1 MNAKNVTRFFKHA
14 GVLVKKNSPHI
25 LTAIGIGGMLSATV
39 MAVKATPKA
48 MRLIEAEKAKRE
60 EDEKLKPVDV
70 VKVAW
75 KPYIPAAVTT
85 VVSVGCL
92 VGANTVHAKRTAAFA
107 TAYKISETALKEYKE
122 AAVEVVG
129 EETAKE
135 IKEKMVEKRLEK
147 IDEKKIETKGGRR
160 CSCSVDMMPSH
171 NILYHDVL
179 FDKYFYSDELTVEK
193 AVLAINKKMFANQYA
208 SLNEFYDELGVD
220 NTEIGEQ
227 LGWNISRDDEL
238 EVSANVLDWSKDG
251 RPCVLLEYHKAPEH
265 DYYKM

>member
-1 MNAKNVTRFFKHA
+1 MNTKNVTRFFKHA

-48 MRLIEAEKAKRE
+48 MKLIEAEKAKRE

-85 VVSVGCL
+85 VVSIGCL
-92 VGANTVHAKRTAAFA
+92 VGANTVHAKRTAALA
-107 TAYKISETALKEYKE
+107 TAYKISETALKEYKD

-147 IDEKKIETKGGRR
+147 IEEKDIKKG
-160 CSCSVDMMPSH
+160 SCSTNAMPE
-171 NILYHDVL
+171 NPILFHDVL
-179 FDKYFYSDELTVEK
+179 FDRYFYSDEKTVEL
-193 AVLAINKKMFANQYA
+193 AVLRINKKMWNNQYA

-220 NTEIGEQ
+220 NIEIGEQ

-238 EVSANVLDWSKDG
+238 EVSCNQLDWARDG